1 MSTKEE
7 FELCLLEAVQYTDA
21 ITPTI
26 INSGGCGFFAQTLA
40 NIVKE
45 KRPEAQIK
53 FICLLD
59 ERFDW
64 EDESN
69 AKTVQEAVEA
79 KDFKKVPA
87 QHVLLSIDGLVVDSE
102 GLALKKVAAAEK
114 TIEIKVEDMEVF
126 LSTSNWNDMFDRTCL
141 PTIESNLKSCLNV
154 EKYVP
159 NMFWSQY
166 KKDTVKLTAHT
177 RKHMSSSASNSFL
190 SHLLSS
196 MR

>member
-21 ITPTI
+21 ITPTL

-69 AKTVQEAVEA
+69 IKTVTEAA
-79 KDFKKVPA
+79 QTKDFKKVPA
-87 QHVLLSIDGLVVDSE
+87 QHVLLSIDDLVVDSN
-102 GLALKKVAAAEK
+102 GLALKTIAIAEK
-114 TIEIKVEDMEVF
+114 TMEVKAEDMEVF
-126 LSTSNWNDMFDRTCL
+126 LATISWNDTFDKKCL
-141 PTIESNLKSCLNV
+141 PDIETNLKKCLNV

-159 NMFWSQY
+159 NMFWGQY
-166 KKDTVKLTAHT
+166 KKNTVELTAHT
-177 RKHMSSSASNSFL
+177 RKHMKSEMADSFL
-190 SHLLSS
+190 SHILSMS
-196 MR
+196 